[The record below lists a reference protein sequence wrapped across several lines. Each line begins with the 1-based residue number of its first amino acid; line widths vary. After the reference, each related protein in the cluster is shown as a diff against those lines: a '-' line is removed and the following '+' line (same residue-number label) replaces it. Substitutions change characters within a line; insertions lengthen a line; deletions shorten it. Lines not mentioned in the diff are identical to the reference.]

1 MKKEEKFLFGSASI
15 SSLSFHSV
23 AASSSNSSPFGQKA
37 TSKSPGFEGAGSK
50 LFGSQI
56 PLCEEHE
63 ADYGRDD
70 DGPHFEPIIPLPDKI
85 EVKTG
90 EENEEVMFSHRAK
103 LYRYVTEEK
112 QWKERGVGDI
122 KLLRNTFTGK
132 IRVLMRR
139 EQVLKICANHQIT
152 TDMKLQPNAS
162 SERSWVWSTA
172 ADFSEEECKA
182 ERLAVKFKNEEIAK
196 QFKET
201 FEECQE
207 ILKNQVSLK
216 VPVQE
221 ENKED
226 KPKEQVDILA
236 KFRPAEGSWECD
248 MCFLRNGSDKMQC
261 AACSNLKPGVKIQE
275 AKTSENAGSGAA
287 SSGAGLSFSSGGL
300 LSSEGFSF
308 VSGAKFRPAE
318 GSWECD
324 MCFLR
329 NGSDKMQCA
338 ACSNLKPG
346 VKIQEAKT
354 SENAGSGA
362 ASSGAGLSFSS
373 GGLLSSEGFSFVSGE
388 AGFCF
393 NPAKTTANDEKPVFS
408 FGFPSLSSS
417 VNSEVAK
424 QSDNT
429 AGTQDTASQEKISD
443 EPSDSGED
451 NDEQTVE
458 EKRVASEELRGS
470 KEETSV
476 KFVKDGEQ
484 QERDVRTDLL
494 ENCEP
499 KERSCDVDNEEC
511 GTFESG
517 KAATASPQTPFNF
530 ENSLLGSDEPPTG
543 KGFTFGSGAPST
555 DPRFIFKPAVSSEG
569 RRASFGKSSPS
580 AASKFSFGSSTPGP
594 TSTFTFVSGTSSS
607 AVFETPPLGERLPI
621 AREELSLTSGLT
633 PESHKPSAGTGSIPP
648 PSLGFAL
655 GSTGQSSVDR
665 IVFSSCGNQQQI
677 ESVASFDF
685 SNQAADLLATEA
697 TGMIQSEKKLLDQED
712 GGGTGQNESVDQE
725 SLDGGSE
732 EA

>member
-1 MKKEEKFLFGSASI
+1 MFGSPSV
-15 SSLSFHSV
+15 SSLSFQSV
-23 AASSSNSSPFGQKA
+23 AATLGDSPFGKKA
-37 TSKSPGFEGAGSK
+37 QDKSSGFVGS
-50 LFGSQI
+50 GSQLFA
-56 PLCEEHE
+56 PHQT
-63 ADYGRDD
+63 DD
-70 DGPHFEPIIPLPDKI
+70 SNDDNEDGDPQDGPHFEPIIPLPDKI

-338 ACSNLKPG
+338 ACINPKPG
-346 VKIQEAKT
+346 AETIQNKIS
-354 SENAGSGA
+354 SEKPQLPFGFGAISSGSG
-362 ASSGAGLSFSS
+362 
-373 GGLLSSEGFSFVSGE
+373 
-388 AGFCF
+388 
-393 NPAKTTANDEKPVFS
+393 
-408 FGFPSLSSS
+408 
-417 VNSEVAK
+417 
-424 QSDNT
+424 
-429 AGTQDTASQEKISD
+429 I
-443 EPSDSGED
+443 
-451 NDEQTVE
+451 
-458 EKRVASEELRGS
+458 
-470 KEETSV
+470 
-476 KFVKDGEQ
+476 
-484 QERDVRTDLL
+484 
-494 ENCEP
+494 
-499 KERSCDVDNEEC
+499 
-511 GTFESG
+511 
-517 KAATASPQTPFNF
+517 
-530 ENSLLGSDEPPTG
+530 
-543 KGFTFGSGAPST
+543 TFGSFAPSSDST
-555 DPRFIFKPAVSSEG
+555 AALGSVAKFSNSGFA
-569 RRASFGKSSPS
+569 FGS
-580 AASKFSFGSSTPGP
+580 AAPGSN
-594 TSTFTFVSGTSSS
+594 SGS
-607 AVFETPPLGERLPI
+607 VF
-621 AREELSLTSGLT
+621 A
-633 PESHKPSAGTGSIPP
+633 
-648 PSLGFAL
+648 PSLGSEITFGL
-655 GSTGQSSVDR
+655 GPGGFKFGFGGETAETKPFNSSFENLSTRLKQDGS
-665 IVFSSCGNQQQI
+665 
-677 ESVASFDF
+677 
-685 SNQAADLLATEA
+685 ATEA
-697 TGMIQSEKKLLDQED
+697 ETKEYEKDDSKACE
-712 GGGTGQNESVDQE
+712 ESVE
-725 SLDGGSE
+725 EEVNLEEASGGATAGGSKKE
-732 EA
+732 DTEPATGR

>member
-1 MKKEEKFLFGSASI
+1 MFGSPSV
-15 SSLSFHSV
+15 SSLSFQSV
-23 AASSSNSSPFGQKA
+23 AATLGDSPFGKKA
-37 TSKSPGFEGAGSK
+37 QDKSSGFVGS
-50 LFGSQI
+50 GSQLFA
-56 PLCEEHE
+56 PHQT
-63 ADYGRDD
+63 DD
-70 DGPHFEPIIPLPDKI
+70 SNDDNEDGDPQDGPHFEPIIPLPDKI

-373 GGLLSSEGFSFVSGE
+373 GGLLSSEGFSFVSGAKFRPAE
-388 AGFCF
+388 GSWECDMCF
-393 NPAKTTANDEKPVFS
+393 LRNGSDKMQCAACINPKPGAETIQNKISSEKPQLP
-408 FGFPSLSSS
+408 FGFGAISS
-417 VNSEVAK
+417 
-424 QSDNT
+424 
-429 AGTQDTASQEKISD
+429 G
-443 EPSDSGED
+443 SGI
-451 NDEQTVE
+451 
-458 EKRVASEELRGS
+458 
-470 KEETSV
+470 
-476 KFVKDGEQ
+476 
-484 QERDVRTDLL
+484 
-494 ENCEP
+494 
-499 KERSCDVDNEEC
+499 
-511 GTFESG
+511 
-517 KAATASPQTPFNF
+517 
-530 ENSLLGSDEPPTG
+530 
-543 KGFTFGSGAPST
+543 TFGSFAPSSDST
-555 DPRFIFKPAVSSEG
+555 AALGSVAKFSNSGFA
-569 RRASFGKSSPS
+569 FGS
-580 AASKFSFGSSTPGP
+580 AAPGSN
-594 TSTFTFVSGTSSS
+594 SGS
-607 AVFETPPLGERLPI
+607 VF
-621 AREELSLTSGLT
+621 A
-633 PESHKPSAGTGSIPP
+633 
-648 PSLGFAL
+648 PSLGSEITFGL
-655 GSTGQSSVDR
+655 GPGGFKFGFGGETAETKPFNSSFENLSTRLKQDGS
-665 IVFSSCGNQQQI
+665 
-677 ESVASFDF
+677 
-685 SNQAADLLATEA
+685 ATEA
-697 TGMIQSEKKLLDQED
+697 ETKEYEKDDSKACE
-712 GGGTGQNESVDQE
+712 ESVE
-725 SLDGGSE
+725 EEVNLEEASGGATAGGSKKE
-732 EA
+732 DTEPATGR